1 MYVAVIL
8 VVFFFASERREGLT
22 IVKTITVKIDTKLAR
37 KYRQT
42 YLKTFKSEKALKR
55 TEKEFLRAF
64 VEDRLREEIDFL
76 RREPT

>member
-8 VVFFFASERREGLT
+8 VIFFLVRKRREGL
-22 IVKTITVKIDTKLAR
+22 IIMKTITIKIDTRLAR

-42 YLKTFKSEKALKR
+42 YLKTFQSEKALKR

-76 RREPT
+76 RRELT